1 MIGPV
6 VLQLYL
12 VSEALLE
19 VQRVHGTAFLLRM
32 LEALDKPWL
41 VKRH

>member
-19 VQRVHGTAFLLRM
+19 VQRVYGAPFLLRFI
-32 LEALDKPWL
+32 EGLDKPWT
-41 VKRH
+41 VRR